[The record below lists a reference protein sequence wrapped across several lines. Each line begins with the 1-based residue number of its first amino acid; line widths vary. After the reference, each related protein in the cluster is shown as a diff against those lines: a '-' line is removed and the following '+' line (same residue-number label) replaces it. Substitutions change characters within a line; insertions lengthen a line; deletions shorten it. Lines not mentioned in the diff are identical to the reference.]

1 MGIAATATPL
11 EGVDRTAAAY
21 LETIERVRR
30 NAPRPAAA
38 R

>member
-1 MGIAATATPL
+1 MGVAATATPL
-11 EGVDRTAAAY
+11 DGVDRTAAAY

-30 NAPRPAAA
+30 NAPGPAVA